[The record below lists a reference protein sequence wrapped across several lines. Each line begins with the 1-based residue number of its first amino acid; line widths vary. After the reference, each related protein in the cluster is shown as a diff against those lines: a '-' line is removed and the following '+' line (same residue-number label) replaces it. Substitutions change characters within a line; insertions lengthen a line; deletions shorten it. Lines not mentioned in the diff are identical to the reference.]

1 MNKAKDKRSKQD
13 SFTFQKLTSH
23 KHAFKA
29 FVFLLCMVVYSAS
42 IFNDYNLDDELVT
55 KNHPLTSQGI
65 KAIPEIF
72 RSPYYS
78 DAMGYAYD
86 YRPMVHLSFA
96 VEHQVFGQHAKVSHL
111 INVTLYG
118 VLNVMLLVLLSEVF
132 GFSRLT
138 ALLMTVSFT
147 LFPLHSEVVCSIKNR
162 DEILSLLFVL
172 LAFYTSRRVLTRS
185 VWWVLPS
192 AMAITFSL
200 LSKYSAVA
208 FVSVIPFVFLLLWQG
223 NLFKAALLTG
233 LYSIPVFILHQQPS
247 VEAKLKFTLTIS
259 AVPFMARVPYLWLL
273 KHLTTRVAA
282 FITIIKN
289 GASSGVRKVSIAIND
304 NSRFNLIPFL
314 FLVLTQTAVLTLLF
328 FALGKYG
335 LMAGIV
341 ALAIFTTTL
350 NKPTVSASGITT
362 LAISGMLFFWLMPA
376 IGIDNPFPIII
387 NLMLLLQM
395 LPTVGLRENILQTLF
410 FLALIC
416 VNTVLQLFLIN
427 DIGSVFPLFALLGF
441 LLHHFNI
448 SKGRFV
454 ALLIL
459 FGLSL
464 VQFIVMLTT
473 SIELFS
479 WPTFLFETITLVVIL
494 LSTFVLLGKVYIIN
508 TTKALAMLF
517 AATSLF
523 FISYFPFS
531 IDVSKF
537 TTISI
542 VRLGHINEIQTKN
555 TAPANNEKS
564 ILKENFEVFEINSDR
579 QINYVESPVNLYDSI
594 QTRVASAATV
604 MLSYFQKMFVPYP
617 MAFYY
622 GYKEFEP
629 EELTSLKSI
638 LGLLVHAMLILL
650 LLYLLVTKQHLG
662 AIGLLIYLVSVFAV
676 SGFMQPIA
684 GVFADRFAL
693 IPSLGFC
700 IFWVWCLFNIFKIS
714 TTDNNVNWTNLKP
727 TVKYFLLTAFC
738 LYGCLSFSR
747 SLDWKDDLTLMRK
760 DINVVNKS
768 AQAHNLLA
776 IHLVNAAFANTNEE
790 QQKLL
795 REEALYHLKAA
806 QEIYP
811 PFFNVS
817 YDIGRLYLLLNKP
830 DSALLAFQHT
840 IKLDSSFSDCHLNAG
855 EILYE
860 MKRYKEAVP
869 YFSYVIKDRPN
880 EYLGYDKLS
889 FLYFKMGLVDSSI
902 AINKVA
908 LKMVTGIVDPYV
920 NIARTFIAAGNNDS
934 ALYYLNVAS
943 KMAPGNQSI
952 TDLQSCVKKQ

>member
-1 MNKAKDKRSKQD
+1 MTKSKEKRSKQG
-13 SFTFQKLTSH
+13 SSVFEKLTSH
-23 KHAFKA
+23 KHASKA
-29 FVFLLCMVVYSAS
+29 FVFLLCLVVYSAS
-42 IFNDYNLDDELVT
+42 VFNDYNLDDELVT

-86 YRPMVHLSFA
+86 FRPVVHLSFA
-96 VEHQVFGQHAKVSHL
+96 VEHQVFGEHTKVSHI
-111 INVTLYG
+111 INVVLYG
-118 VLNVMLLVLLSEVF
+118 LLGVMLLMLLHEAF
-132 GFSRLT
+132 GFSILT
-138 ALLMTVSFT
+138 ALLITVSFV

-162 DEILSLLFVL
+162 DEILSLLFAIIAV
-172 LAFYTSRRVLTRS
+172 YTSRNILTRS
-185 VWWVLPS
+185 QWWVLPS
-192 AMAITFSL
+192 VAALSFSL
-200 LSKYSAVA
+200 LSKYSAVTFA
-208 FVSVIPFVFLLLWQG
+208 FIIPTVFLFLWNGPLLRAV
-223 NLFKAALLTG
+223 LVSAV
-233 LYSIPVFILHQQPS
+233 YSIPVFLLHQQPS
-247 VEAKLKFTLTIS
+247 IEAKLKFTLLVSVTPYII
-259 AVPFMARVPYLWLL
+259 RVPYLLLL
-273 KHLTTRVAA
+273 KHLVIRATNFVSKATERASNGFRIVL
-282 FITIIKN
+282 ITI
-289 GASSGVRKVSIAIND
+289 RD
-304 NSRFNLIPFL
+304 NYQFNLITFL
-314 FLVLTQTAVLTLLF
+314 IFILFQSAVLAFLLV
-328 FALGKYG
+328 AVGKYG

-341 ALAIFTTTL
+341 AVTVFIVTL
-350 NKPTVSASGITT
+350 NKPIVTASGTTT
-362 LAISGMLFFWLMPA
+362 LAFCGMLFFRLMPS
-376 IGIDNPFPIII
+376 IGTDNPFPIII
-387 NLMLLLQM
+387 NLMLLLQI
-395 LPTVGLRENILQTLF
+395 LPIVGFKKNVPQNLF
-410 FLALIC
+410 FLVLIC
-416 VNTVLQLFLIN
+416 ANTTLQFYFIN
-427 DIGSVFPLFALLGF
+427 DIGSLFPLIALLGF
-441 LLHHFNI
+441 FLHYLEI
-448 SKGRFV
+448 SKGRLV
-454 ALLIL
+454 ALIIL
-459 FGLSL
+459 FCLSL
-464 VQFIVMLTT
+464 VQSIVMLTT
-473 SIELFS
+473 SIELFL